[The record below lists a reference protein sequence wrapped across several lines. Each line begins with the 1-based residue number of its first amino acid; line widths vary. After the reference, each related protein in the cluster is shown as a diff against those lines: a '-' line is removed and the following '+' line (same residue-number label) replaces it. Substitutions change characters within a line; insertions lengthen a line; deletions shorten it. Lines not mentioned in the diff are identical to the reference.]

1 MKDVKQGTCSHKN
14 MKEKKQNQKIKIT
27 KGLKR
32 VTYLPPYPP
41 QKLTATNTN
50 SGMVKITW
58 ARPKGEFEKYILK
71 VTFFLYHYGIIIII
85 SCLLH
90 FSQGGFVGGAQT
102 KHDEEQSLTD
112 EASGLLQGWKTN
124 KIIKQTNSQNK

>member
-1 MKDVKQGTCSHKN
+1 M
-14 MKEKKQNQKIKIT
+14 

-41 QKLTATNTN
+41 QKLTATNTD
-50 SGMVKITW
+50 SGTVKITW

-71 VTFFLYHYGIIIII
+71 VIFVIYHYRIIIII

-102 KHDEEQSLTD
+102 EHDEEQSLTD
-112 EASGLLQGWKTN
+112 EASGLVQGWKN
-124 KIIKQTNSQNK
+124 KQNEKANKLIMIDCLQGAAQRERAGRGVVEQ

>member
-1 MKDVKQGTCSHKN
+1 MF
-14 MKEKKQNQKIKIT
+14 
-27 KGLKR
+27 
-32 VTYLPPYPP
+32 VT
-41 QKLTATNTN
+41 
-50 SGMVKITW
+50 
-58 ARPKGEFEKYILK
+58 
-71 VTFFLYHYGIIIII
+71 
-85 SCLLH
+85 

>member
-1 MKDVKQGTCSHKN
+1 
-14 MKEKKQNQKIKIT
+14 MKEKKQKSKSKML

-41 QKLTATNTN
+41 QKLTATNTD

-71 VTFFLYHYGIIIII
+71 VTFSYITIGISHYYLM
-85 SCLLH
+85 SVTF
-90 FSQGGFVGGAQT
+90 FSR
-102 KHDEEQSLTD
+102 
-112 EASGLLQGWKTN
+112 WPC
-124 KIIKQTNSQNK
+124 

>member
-1 MKDVKQGTCSHKN
+1 MSYSQKN
-14 MKEKKQNQKIKIT
+14 KKKIKIL

-41 QKLTATNTN
+41 QKLTATNTD

-71 VTFFLYHYGIIIII
+71 VTFSSLSYYRYDPMFFYIFLQVA
-85 SCLLH
+85 LLEARKLSTMKSSLSPMRQAAS
-90 FSQGGFVGGAQT
+90 FKVGNTNKVNKQ
-102 KHDEEQSLTD
+102 
-112 EASGLLQGWKTN
+112 TN
-124 KIIKQTNSQNK
+124 KINKY